1 VVAVSFSYLSLIIP
15 AEMFSAA
22 YRKAGLHAVNLSR
35 TIEDAGTVV
44 VPIIPWSMA
53 GIYMSTQL
61 GVSVIEYAPYAFLC
75 YGCFILAVIYG
86 FTGIAIRKIDD

>member
-1 VVAVSFSYLSLIIP
+1 
-15 AEMFSAA
+15 
-22 YRKAGLHAVNLSR
+22 LHAVNLSR